1 MTTWTHRCL
10 IVPNAQVEFARSL
23 SAAIAGLSGTGMW
36 TAQLSA
42 GGNEPATH
50 WISSGMI
57 DQRFADLLPVMRYPL
72 DADPIYTP
80 GQASLAA
87 YLATKAGFAAT
98 EADVQALFDV
108 SDASDQDPHAAMQ
121 RLGLQMVV
129 EQMEQFA

>member
-1 MTTWTHRCL
+1 MIWTHRCL

-23 SAAIAGLSGTGMW
+23 SDAIAGLSGTGMW

-42 GGNEPATH
+42 GGSEPATH
-50 WISSGMI
+50 WISAGLI
-57 DQRFADLLPVMRYPL
+57 AENFAAILPLMTYPA
-72 DADPIYTP
+72 DAEPIYTP

-98 EADVQALFDV
+98 EEDVQALFDV
-108 SDASDQDPHAAMQ
+108 SDASDQEPQAAMQ